1 MALGLPTTLV
11 DGWVYCIREEDYLD
25 GSLGRYVKFG
35 LTSRTVPQR
44 IREHQT
50 GNPRREISVYDIN
63 VEMMSYAEKYLHH
76 YFAVDRI
83 GGEWFDM
90 DDARVM
96 SDVAPILVTLQAE
109 MAARKTDFVQWR
121 QLKNQ
126 VSNGN
131 DLAASTAHTALHQSY
146 KTAQESFTLATAQ
159 HNIHKANLKTMIG
172 ANDGIANVIT
182 LLEVNK
188 SDEFNKTSFDGLL
201 TPTQLAQCNE
211 TKTAISG
218 SCRVVGGDSLSVLD
232 PALAAQLAAANA
244 AYTTTPNLTNL
255 TGTPLALTQAVK
267 DEHMLFLATKRQV
280 KEAEWECLK
289 LKAQLIA
296 ALGLNDSITGIITW
310 RRTSTTSTTFSK
322 KLAQENFETEF
333 NSCLTPQQNTV
344 SVKFHEGRTY
354 NP

>member
-1 MALGLPTTLV
+1 
-11 DGWVYCIREEDYLD
+11 
-25 GSLGRYVKFG
+25 
-35 LTSRTVPQR
+35 
-44 IREHQT
+44 
-50 GNPRREISVYDIN
+50 
-63 VEMMSYAEKYLHH
+63 MMSYAEKYLHH

-146 KTAQESFTLATAQ
+146 KTAQESLTLATAQ
-159 HNIHKANLKTMIG
+159 HDIHKANLKTMIG
-172 ANDGIANVIT
+172 ANDGIENVIT
-182 LLEVNK
+182 LIEVNK

-232 PALAAQLAAANA
+232 PTLAAQLAAANA

-255 TGTPLALTQAVK
+255 TGTPLALTQAIK
-267 DEHMLFLATKRQV
+267 DEHMLYLATKRQV

-310 RRTSTTSTTFSK
+310 SRTSTTSTTFSK

-333 NSCLTPQQNTV
+333 NSCLTPQQNTI